1 MTTRV
6 TNIQRA
12 SLVLILRSC
21 VTSTQVAWGF
31 LNDFLF
37 IAEALTLAPP
47 ILACAALYLGAQL
60 SNEAEKLQTTGS
72 HPDDWLAVFDVHQS
86 DIAHACSL
94 VLSGYTASQ
103 PDSTMQSDSSG
114 IDSDSV
120 IDLVNA
126 RSNADSNGTTAAA
139 ASAATD
145 RDSRSA
151 ATTRASQR
159 SSVRP

>member
-1 MTTRV
+1 
-6 TNIQRA
+6 
-12 SLVLILRSC
+12 
-21 VTSTQVAWGF
+21 VAWGF

-60 SNEAEKLQTTGS
+60 SSEAEKLQTTGS

-86 DIAHACSL
+86 DVAHACSL

-103 PDSTMQSDSSG
+103 ADSTMQSNSSG

-126 RSNADSNGTTAAA
+126 SSSADSNGTAAA
-139 ASAATD
+139 AAAAAAATD

-151 ATTRASQR
+151 ATTRASPG
-159 SSVRP
+159 SSARP

>member
-1 MTTRV
+1 L
-6 TNIQRA
+6 
-12 SLVLILRSC
+12 LVFFVC
-21 VTSTQVAWGF
+21 VLPAQVAWGF

-47 ILACAALYLGAQL
+47 ILACATLYLGAQL

-86 DIAHACSL
+86 DVAHACSL
-94 VLSGYTASQ
+94 VLSGYTVSQ
-103 PDSTMQSDSSG
+103 ADGTMQSDGSF
-114 IDSDSV
+114 DSNCL

-126 RSNADSNGTTAAA
+126 SSSAGSNGIAETAAA
-139 ASAATD
+139 AAAD

-151 ATTRASQR
+151 APNRALQGSSAR
-159 SSVRP
+159 S